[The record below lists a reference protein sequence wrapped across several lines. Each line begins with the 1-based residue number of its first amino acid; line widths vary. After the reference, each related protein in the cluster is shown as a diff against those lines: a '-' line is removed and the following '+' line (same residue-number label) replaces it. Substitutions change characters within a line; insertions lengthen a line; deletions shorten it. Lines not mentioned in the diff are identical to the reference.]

1 MNRCYQFLV
10 CLAMLCVICCA
21 AGESDTAKLTETQGS
36 PNPGEN
42 VEMLEAQLKKSTNS
56 VEKAHL
62 EEALGRLYSYR
73 TGLVDPAKALVHLT
87 AALQYELPE
96 RTYSELLLP
105 RGNCH
110 EFLGKKTDALRD
122 YLRGLLA
129 CSYHELSGGWPEYRQ
144 PHYRTVAS
152 PPDPEWHERVR
163 DSRVD
168 RDAVDT
174 QRFILMQRYFFVDAV
189 KRLMDLHQADEK
201 TVREVLAELSTDSSR
216 FGIILRWIN
225 SENPRPNQ

>member
-1 MNRCYQFLV
+1 
-10 CLAMLCVICCA
+10 
-21 AGESDTAKLTETQGS
+21 
-36 PNPGEN
+36 
-42 VEMLEAQLKKSTNS
+42 
-56 VEKAHL
+56 
-62 EEALGRLYSYR
+62 
-73 TGLVDPAKALVHLT
+73 VDYPKALVHLT

-96 RTYSELLLP
+96 QTYIELLML
-105 RGNCH
+105 RGNCE
-110 EFLGKKTDALRD
+110 EFLGNKAGALSD

-152 PPDPEWHERVR
+152 PPDPEWHERGR

-168 RDAVDT
+168 RNAIDT

-189 KRLMDLHQADEK
+189 KRLMNLHQADQK
-201 TVREVLAELSTDSSR
+201 TIREVLAELSTDSSR

-225 SENPRPNQ
+225 SENSRPNP